1 MIEIRKD
8 LFIPKEE
15 LSFTFSRSGG
25 PGGQNV
31 NKVSS
36 RVTLWFDVGNSKS
49 LSDEQKRKIVHE
61 LPTRI
66 NKQGILHVVSQKHRS
81 QWENREDA
89 VERFAELL
97 RTALQRKRPRK
108 KTKTPGWVKEERL
121 LQKGRRSRL
130 KAQRSK
136 PVDLDE

>member
-8 LFIPKEE
+8 LFISEDE

-36 RVTLWFDVGNSKS
+36 RVTLWFDVENSKS
-49 LSDEQKRKIVHE
+49 LSDEQKRKILQE

-66 NKQGILHVVSQKHRS
+66 NKQGIFHVVSQKNRS

-89 VERFAELL
+89 VERFVELL
-97 RTALQRKRPRK
+97 RAALRRKAPRK
-108 KTKTPGWVKEERL
+108 KTKTPGWAKEKRL
-121 LQKGRRSRL
+121 RQKGLRSRV
-130 KAQRSK
+130 KAQRSR
-136 PVDLDE
+136 PVKLDE

>member
-8 LFIPKEE
+8 LFISEDE

-36 RVTLWFDVGNSKS
+36 RVTLWFDVENSKS
-49 LSDEQKRKIVHE
+49 LSDEQKRKILQE

-66 NKQGILHVVSQKHRS
+66 NKQGIFHVVSQKNRS

-97 RTALQRKRPRK
+97 RTALRRKIPRK
-108 KTKTPGWVKEERL
+108 KTKTPAWVKEKRL
-121 LQKGRRSRL
+121 QQKGRRGRL
-130 KAQRSK
+130 KARRSK
-136 PVDLDE
+136 PVKLDE

>member
-8 LFIPKEE
+8 LFIPEEE

-36 RVTLWFDVGNSKS
+36 RVTLWFDVENSKS

-89 VERFAELL
+89 VERFVELL
-97 RTALQRKRPRK
+97 RAALRRRVPRK
-108 KTKTPGWVKEERL
+108 KTKAPGWVKEKRL
-121 LQKGRRSRL
+121 QQKGHRSRV

-136 PVDLDE
+136 PVKLDE